1 MESAGLKAKASEHRT
16 SSNVPGRMRKR
27 YELLDECRELVSAK
41 LSAALTDA
49 VKSIGENLA
58 AAATKS
64 TEPKEQELLM
74 EAVAVVRAQQ
84 IEIEK
89 RFRKSFNAM
98 FEKRLFAG
106 RDGTAGKPDPVEI
119 DMSQLSLVSED
130 DVNSRLVVDK
140 IVHRSKSR
148 LNPDEVL
155 GMRARLG
162 ALLDRDWFDEDQQPA
177 SAQDVLETLKT
188 TLAELSPSPAVA
200 TALLEAFEPYM
211 TSNLND
217 AYNTVN
223 QRLLAHHILPK
234 IRQQVQRSHSKV
246 TRPDGTVVDA
256 QNDAPNNAPSG
267 NGANYADTLGSMFMT
282 PQAFEG
288 LMDGLSR
295 GMPMARQQATRML
308 TDESTFGVLD
318 LPLPAVGEPLLD
330 AIRHIQQL
338 SMGAPA
344 AGRAQLG
351 DLKEQVQ
358 DKGTALDKLTVDIV
372 ELVFDYVYSDHRLA
386 DPIKQQLLR
395 LQVVAI
401 KAALLDRSFF
411 AKRQHPLRQ
420 ILDQITELGC
430 DPDVDP
436 SADSELAKNVTTIV
450 SKVVT
455 DFDSD
460 LVVFENAL
468 SELDSVV
475 DKEEVRRAEWLT
487 VKTAES
493 EREEQRVVALDDYRR
508 ELAQRVDNTVPEF
521 LREFLFR
528 WWGPVLAQIR
538 TQETPVFDEAKGL
551 NLAEMLL
558 WSVSQKTAEEVP
570 KLASLLP
577 QLITGIIKGLGTVD
591 CPAAER
597 EAFFNDLLKIHTKAI
612 DSAKQVALAPRP
624 IGVVIDPTAAVT
636 KRTITMSQTGQVTF
650 TPAPQTT
657 ENNAHNAPT
666 LSLKDAGI
674 EIMFRGARLDIIE
687 DSGDVQRYKLA
698 WISPS
703 KKLYLLSRYP
713 HEPLSLSRN
722 DFASWIESGKAR
734 LASDDSIVGK
744 AIDSAANGSSLRP
757 AIAA

>member
-1 MESAGLKAKASEHRT
+1 MESAALTENTIDHRKT
-16 SSNVPGRMRKR
+16 STMPGKMRKR
-27 YELLDECRELVSAK
+27 YELLDECRELVSSK

-49 VKSIGENLA
+49 VKSISENLA
-58 AAATKS
+58 NAATKS
-64 TEPKEQELLM
+64 TEPKEQELLL

-84 IEIEK
+84 LEIEK
-89 RFRKSFNAM
+89 RFRKSFNAV
-98 FEKRLFAG
+98 FERRMFAG
-106 RDGTAGKPDPVEI
+106 RDGSKDKKNAVEI
-119 DMSQLSLVSED
+119 DVAELSLVSED
-130 DVNSRLVVDK
+130 DVNSRLQVEK
-140 IVHRSKSR
+140 IVHRSKAR

-162 ALLDRDWFDEDQQPA
+162 ALLDREWFEEDQQPA
-177 SAQDVLETLKT
+177 SAQDVLESLKS

-211 TSNLND
+211 TSNLNA

-234 IRQQVQRSHSKV
+234 IRQQVQRSHSKAV
-246 TRPDGTVVDA
+246 RADGRPEDGYSEGAA
-256 QNDAPNNAPSG
+256 QATAGVNTNF
-267 NGANYADTLGSMFMT
+267 ADTLGSMFMT

-288 LMDGLSR
+288 LMDGLAR

-358 DKGTALDKLTVDIV
+358 DKGSALDKLTVDIV

-420 ILDQITELGC
+420 VLDQITELGC

-436 SADSELAKNVTTIV
+436 SAESQLAVSVTAIV
-450 SKVVT
+450 SKIVT

-460 LVVFENAL
+460 LAVFEQAL
-468 SELDSVV
+468 HDLDIIV
-475 DKEEVRRAEWLT
+475 DQEETRRTEWLAL
-487 VKTAES
+487 KTAES
-493 EREEQRVVALDDYRR
+493 EREEERVVALDDYRR
-508 ELAQRVDNTVPEF
+508 ELSQRVDNTVPEF
-521 LREFLFR
+521 LRECLFR
-528 WWGPVLAQIR
+528 WWGPVLAQTR
-538 TQETPVFDEAKGL
+538 TQENPVFDEAKGL

-558 WSVSQKTAEEVP
+558 WSVGQKTAEEVP

-577 QLITGIIKGLGTVD
+577 QLITGVIKGLGTVE
-591 CPAAER
+591 CPQSER
-597 EAFFNDLLKIHTKAI
+597 ETFFNELLKIHTKAI
-612 DSAKQVALAPRP
+612 DSAKQNSQIPKPVVAL
-624 IGVVIDPTAAVT
+624 DPTIAVS
-636 KRTITMSQTGQVTF
+636 KRTITMSQSGQVTF
-650 TPAPQTT
+650 TPVPQTS
-657 ENNAHNAPT
+657 ENAAHYAPT
-666 LSLKDAGI
+666 LSLRDASI
-674 EIMFRGARLDIIE
+674 EVMFRGARLDIVE

-713 HEPLSLSRN
+713 HEPLSVSRN

-744 AIDSAANGSSLRP
+744 AIDSAANGPSMKP
-757 AIAA
+757 AVAA

>member
-1 MESAGLKAKASEHRT
+1 MESATVKDQTVEHR
-16 SSNVPGRMRKR
+16 SKANMPGKMRKR
-27 YELLDECRELVSAK
+27 YELLDECRDLVSSK

-49 VKSIGENLA
+49 VKSISENLA
-58 AAATKS
+58 SAATKS
-64 TEPKEQELLM
+64 TEPKEQELLL

-84 IEIEK
+84 VEIEK
-89 RFRKSFNAM
+89 RFRKSFNAV
-98 FEKRLFAG
+98 FERRLFAG
-106 RDGTAGKPDPVEI
+106 KDDGKANAGPAEI

-130 DVNSRLVVDK
+130 DVNSRLEVEK
-140 IVHRSKSR
+140 IVHRSKAR

-162 ALLDRDWFDEDQQPA
+162 ALLDREWFEEDQQPG
-177 SAQDVLETLKT
+177 SAQDVLESLKT

-211 TSNLND
+211 TSNLNA

-223 QRLLAHHILPK
+223 QRLLANHILPK
-234 IRQQVQRSHSKV
+234 IRQQVQRSHSKAL
-246 TRPDGTVVDA
+246 RPDGKSVDGSNDVGA
-256 QNDAPNNAPSG
+256 QG
-267 NGANYADTLGSMFMT
+267 GASANSSFADTLGSMFMT

-288 LMDGLSR
+288 LMDGLAR

-318 LPLPAVGEPLLD
+318 LPLPAVSEPLLD
-330 AIRHIQQL
+330 AIRHIQLL

-344 AGRAQLG
+344 VGRAQLG

-358 DKGTALDKLTVDIV
+358 DKGSALDKLTVDIV

-420 ILDQITELGC
+420 VLDQITELGC

-436 SADSELAKNVTTIV
+436 SPESQLAVSVTAIV
-450 SKVVT
+450 SKIVT
-455 DFDSD
+455 EFDSD
-460 LVVFENAL
+460 LAIFDQAL
-468 SELDSVV
+468 HELDAVV
-475 DKEEVRRAEWLT
+475 DQEESRRTEWLAL
-487 VKTAES
+487 KTAES
-493 EREEQRVVALDDYRR
+493 EREEQRVVALDEYRR

-538 TQETPVFDEAKGL
+538 IQETPAFDEAKGL

-577 QLITGIIKGLGTVD
+577 QLITGVIKGLGTVD
-591 CPAAER
+591 CPASER

-612 DSAKQVALAPRP
+612 DSAKQVALTPRA
-624 IGVVIDPTAAVT
+624 ITFAIDPTAAVT
-636 KRTITMSQTGQVTF
+636 KRAITMSQTGQVTF
-650 TPAPQTT
+650 TPDAQSPD
-657 ENNAHNAPT
+657 NAAQHAPT
-666 LSLKDAGI
+666 LCLKDAGI
-674 EIMFRGARLDIIE
+674 EVMFRGARLDIVE
-687 DSGDVQRYKLA
+687 ESGDVQRYKLA

-757 AIAA
+757 AVAA

>member
-1 MESAGLKAKASEHRT
+1 MESATVKDQTVEHR
-16 SSNVPGRMRKR
+16 SKANMPGKMRKR
-27 YELLDECRELVSAK
+27 YELLDECRDLVSSK

-49 VKSIGENLA
+49 VKSISENLA
-58 AAATKS
+58 SAATKS
-64 TEPKEQELLM
+64 TEPKEQELLL

-84 IEIEK
+84 VEIEK
-89 RFRKSFNAM
+89 RFRKSFNAV
-98 FEKRLFAG
+98 FERRLFAG
-106 RDGTAGKPDPVEI
+106 KDDGKANAGPAEI

-130 DVNSRLVVDK
+130 DVNSRLEVEK
-140 IVHRSKSR
+140 IVHRSKAR

-162 ALLDRDWFDEDQQPA
+162 ALLDREWFEEDQQPG
-177 SAQDVLETLKT
+177 SAQDVLESLKT

-211 TSNLND
+211 TSNLNA

-223 QRLLAHHILPK
+223 QRLLANHILPK
-234 IRQQVQRSHSKV
+234 IRQQVQRSHSKAL
-246 TRPDGTVVDA
+246 RPDGKSVDGSNDVGA
-256 QNDAPNNAPSG
+256 QG
-267 NGANYADTLGSMFMT
+267 GASANSSFADTLGSMFMT

-288 LMDGLSR
+288 LMDGLAR

-318 LPLPAVGEPLLD
+318 LPLPAVSEPLLD
-330 AIRHIQQL
+330 AIRHIQLL

-344 AGRAQLG
+344 VGRAQLG

-358 DKGTALDKLTVDIV
+358 DKGSALDKLTVDIV

-420 ILDQITELGC
+420 VLDQITELGC

-436 SADSELAKNVTTIV
+436 SPESQLAVSVTAIV
-450 SKVVT
+450 SKIVT
-455 DFDSD
+455 EFDSD
-460 LVVFENAL
+460 LAIFDQAL
-468 SELDSVV
+468 HELDAVV
-475 DKEEVRRAEWLT
+475 DQEESRRTEWLAL
-487 VKTAES
+487 KTAES

-508 ELAQRVDNTVPEF
+508 ELSQRVDNTVPEF

-528 WWGPVLAQIR
+528 WWGPVLAQTR

-558 WSVSQKTAEEVP
+558 WSVGQKTAEEVP

-577 QLITGIIKGLGTVD
+577 QLITGIIKGLGTVE
-591 CPAAER
+591 CPQSER
-597 EAFFNDLLKIHTKAI
+597 ESFFNELLKIHTKAI
-612 DSAKQVALAPRP
+612 DSAKQNSLTPKPVA
-624 IGVVIDPTAAVT
+624 VVDASAAVA
-636 KRTITMSQTGQVTF
+636 KRTITMSQSGQVTF
-650 TPAPQTT
+650 TPIAHAPEQ
-657 ENNAHNAPT
+657 AASYAPT
-666 LSLKDAGI
+666 LSLRDASI
-674 EIMFRGARLDIIE
+674 EVMFRGARLDIVE

-722 DFASWIESGKAR
+722 DFASWIETGKAR

-744 AIDSAANGSSLRP
+744 AIDSAANGSSMKP
-757 AIAA
+757 AVPA

>member
-1 MESAGLKAKASEHRT
+1 MESAGLKAKTAEHQT
-16 SSNVPGRMRKR
+16 ASNVPGRMRKR
-27 YELLDECRELVSAK
+27 YELLEECRELVSSK
-41 LSAALTDA
+41 LSSALTDA
-49 VKSIGENLA
+49 VKSISENLA
-58 AAATKS
+58 NAATKS
-64 TEPKEQELLM
+64 TEPKEQALLM

-89 RFRKSFNAM
+89 RFRKSFNAV

-106 RDGTAGKPDPVEI
+106 RDGTAGTPEPVEI

-177 SAQDVLETLKT
+177 SAQDVLETLKS

-211 TSNLND
+211 TSNLNE

-234 IRQQVQRSHSKV
+234 IRQQVQRSHAKV
-246 TRPDGTVVDA
+246 TRADGTVVDA
-256 QNDAPNNAPSG
+256 PNDVREQAMPG

-460 LVVFENAL
+460 LSVFENAL
-468 SELDSVV
+468 SELDSVI
-475 DKEEVRRAEWLT
+475 DLEEVRRAEWLT
-487 VKTAES
+487 LKTAES

-538 TQETPVFDEAKGL
+538 TNETPVFDEAKGL

-591 CPAAER
+591 CPASER
-597 EAFFNDLLKIHTKAI
+597 ETFFNDLLKIHTKAI
-612 DSAKQVALAPRP
+612 DSAKQVALTPRP
-624 IGVVIDPTAAVT
+624 MHIVVDPTAAVT
-636 KRTITMSQTGQVTF
+636 KRVITMSQSGQVTF
-650 TPAPQTT
+650 TPVAQSP
-657 ENNAHNAPT
+657 ENSAYHAPT
-666 LSLKDAGI
+666 LSLNDAGI
-674 EIMFRGARLDIIE
+674 EAMFRGARLDIVE
-687 DSGDVQRYKLA
+687 ESGDVQRYKLA